1 MAAPSPLSSLL
12 GGLSLPVPTHA
23 LTVLNGNVF
32 GISGF
37 VHRAARGSTEALVA
51 VVGLILGGAIGGLI
65 EGGGP
70 QSSGLS
76 LSELAA
82 SGFLVGFGTKVHA
95 SLIIDSNGR
104 LTSPLIA
111 VQRLHLRA
119 HDLWDCTIFI
129 TVSVVG
135 HIPVPDQRTYAH
147 GNMRPTAPLDWS
159 LRSTARKLL
168 VSQLVPFAVSV
179 LLYLFA
185 PSKPSQQLAKPEPDT
200 ETPLKG
206 KPVELEPQS
215 ALRHL
220 AFFSTSTQ
228 FALALQL
235 SGLADPSRVIRFL
248 LLPFHE
254 AFDPSL
260 AFLAA
265 GTIPLAMSLY
275 HFALGKEI
283 PRLGGRW
290 SIPKGGKVDWKLVA
304 GAAIFGIGWGMAG
317 VCPGPGLVNFGHALV
332 NSDVQLPAMA
342 LWLVALVTGGLII

>member
-82 SGFLVGFGTKVHA
+82 SGFLVGFGTK
-95 SLIIDSNGR
+95 LSNGC
-104 LTSPLIA
+104 TSGHMICGIA
-111 VQRLHLRA
+111 RFSLRSIVATATFFATGVATA
-119 HDLWDCTIFI
+119 HI
-129 TVSVVG
+129 
-135 HIPVPDQRTYAH
+135 AH